1 MTTSANDSPGDPVTV
16 LTAEESWDL
25 LGTEQLGRLVVSA
38 AGRVDVF
45 PVNYVTHAGKILFR
59 TAQGTKLVEITIN
72 REVAFEADHVGPESG
87 WSVVVHGMARQL
99 QTSQEIAAAEE
110 LPLHS
115 WVPTP
120 KYDYVEIT
128 PTEISGRQLLFGPDP
143 VR

>member
-1 MTTSANDSPGDPVTV
+1 MTTSAKDSPDDPITE

-25 LGTEQLGRLVVSA
+25 LGTEQLGRLVVSV
-38 AGRVDVF
+38 AGRVDIF

-59 TAQGTKLVEITIN
+59 TAEGTKLVELTIH
-72 REVAFEADHVGPESG
+72 REVAFEADHVDPKSG

-120 KYDYVEIT
+120 KYNYVEIT
-128 PTEISGRQLLFGPDP
+128 PTEISGRRLLFGPDP
-143 VR
+143 VC